1 MSSSIAQHPMIQ
13 LFRVTLPQLLFLS
26 LPNRRGRT
34 TTTALGLSSVIVL
47 TLAAFTGA
55 ARPTILAVPTESSS
69 FLGELHGDLHASPHG
84 TARFGAVEGRAG
96 ATMFTLSLGADGP
109 DGSVLFT
116 RTNGG
121 RLTPGTYAVSGRD
134 DGSDEIRA
142 LVMTGPATRPTGV
155 FRGQSGHLT
164 ITSATHNV
172 IRGRFRVQA
181 TGFLAS
187 DPADESRPMKATG
200 TFTATRE

>member
-1 MSSSIAQHPMIQ
+1 MM
-13 LFRVTLPQLLFLS
+13 
-26 LPNRRGRT
+26 T
-34 TTTALGLSSVIVL
+34 TTTLGLSSLIVL

-55 ARPTILAVPTESSS
+55 TRPTMLPAPTESSS
-69 FLGELHGDLHASPHG
+69 FLAELHGDLHASPRG

-96 ATMFTLSLGADGP
+96 ATMFTLSMGADGP

-142 LVMTGPATRPTGV
+142 LVMTGSAIRPTGV
-155 FRGQSGHLT
+155 FRSQSGYLI
-164 ITSATHNV
+164 ITSATDNV
-172 IRGRFRVQA
+172 IRGRFHVQA

-187 DPADESRPMKATG
+187 DPADETRPMKATG
-200 TFTATRE
+200 MFTATRE

>member
-1 MSSSIAQHPMIQ
+1 MKTM
-13 LFRVTLPQLLFLS
+13 
-26 LPNRRGRT
+26 
-34 TTTALGLSSVIVL
+34 TALGLSSLIVL

-55 ARPTILAVPTESSS
+55 ARPTIRPAPSESSS
-69 FLGELHGDLHASPHG
+69 FFAELRGDLHASLRG
-84 TARFGAVEGRAG
+84 TARFGTVDGGPG
-96 ATMFTLSLGADGP
+96 ATTFSLSLGADGA

-142 LVMTGPATRPTGV
+142 LVMTGSATRPTGV
-155 FRGQSGHLT
+155 FRGHAGYL
-164 ITSATHNV
+164 IVTSATDNV
-172 IRGRFRVQA
+172 IRGRFEVAA

-187 DPADESRPMKATG
+187 DPADEFRPMKATG
-200 TFTATRE
+200 MFTATRE

>member
-1 MSSSIAQHPMIQ
+1 MKTM
-13 LFRVTLPQLLFLS
+13 
-26 LPNRRGRT
+26 
-34 TTTALGLSSVIVL
+34 TALGLSSLIVL

-55 ARPTILAVPTESSS
+55 ARPTIPPPPSESSS
-69 FLGELHGDLHASPHG
+69 FFAELHGDLRASPRG
-84 TARFGAVEGRAG
+84 TARFGTVEGGPG
-96 ATMFTLSLGADGP
+96 ATTFSLSLGADGA

-134 DGSDEIRA
+134 DGTDEIRA
-142 LVMTGPATRPTGV
+142 LVMTGSATRPTGV
-155 FRGQSGHLT
+155 FRGHAGYL
-164 ITSATHNV
+164 IVTSATDNV
-172 IRGRFRVQA
+172 IRGRFEVAA

-200 TFTATRE
+200 MFTATRE